1 LSAVWKPY
9 LVGIVTLVGLAVVWA
24 LVQGAWRKTF
34 PERSPGGDALAG
46 RLGCSGCTTC
56 DNPCD
61 SPPAEEPAREEKP

>member
-1 LSAVWKPY
+1 MLASYAVGVVV
-9 LVGIVTLVGLAVVWA
+9 LVVLVVAWA

-56 DNPCD
+56 ETPCD
-61 SPPAEEPAREEKP
+61 GPPDEGAGAAREEKP